1 MERWRLLEVE
11 TPNRADLNLAIE
23 EAIFLEKIG
32 EKGPPTVRFWRSKNA
47 VIIGYSQSAKA
58 EVNIRTCTDKGV
70 QIVRR
75 FTGGGAVYHDM
86 GNLNYSIAIEADHPL
101 LRGLDITES
110 YKLFCSAIT
119 EGLRDFG
126 ITLVFDPPS
135 DLLVRGKKV
144 SGNAQSRRKGTIFHH
159 GTLLVNADLDLLTEV
174 LNLLEKATSI
184 SNVAS
189 KKRSV
194 TNLADETGC
203 CVDMELVKE
212 ALQRGFERVFS
223 VSLEN
228 CTLTLG
234 ERMTAQRLCAE
245 KYSRKEWNFLR

>member
-11 TPNRADLNLAIE
+11 TPNRAALNLAIE
-23 EAIFLEKIG
+23 EAVFLEKI
-32 EKGPPTVRFWRSKNA
+32 EKKVPPTVRFWRNKNA

-58 EVNIRTCTDKGV
+58 EVNIKACIDKGV

-75 FTGGGAVYHDM
+75 FTGGGAVYHDL

-110 YKLFCSAIT
+110 YRVFCSAIT
-119 EGLRDFG
+119 EGLRDFE

-135 DLLVRGKKV
+135 DLMVGDRKV
-144 SGNAQSRRKGTIFHH
+144 SGNAQSRRKGAILHH
-159 GTLLVNADLDLLTEV
+159 GTLLVNADLDLLAEV
-174 LNLLEKATSI
+174 LNPLEKEPGI
-184 SNVAS
+184 SSVMS

-203 CVDMELVKE
+203 CVDIELVEE

-223 VSLEN
+223 VSLEK
-228 CTLTLG
+228 CTLTLR
-234 ERMTAQRLCAE
+234 ERRTAQRLYAE
-245 KYSRKEWNFLR
+245 KYSRKEWNFWR